1 MSRRNDKSDNRF
13 RFSERSHHE
22 SKGLLFLFVVDN
34 DVQRYVTLPWLSVL
48 IWTECSTKYLES
60 GVPIKHVN
68 TSKLTDDIQ
77 TKGSFSVKDDSN
89 KSDSPLYWNKKL
101 ISVVILGHALC
112 RDLSWTMSKDP
123 VQGEQ
128 IRTVATSRLSRNL
141 CVYPLLESSSFSSSD
156 ADPQWN
162 TILRNYD
169 QETTRTKDL
178 CWFSSRALSSSVSL
192 PTPSSDT
199 IYFIHDCT
207 GSNFHSVL
215 EVVSFLD
222 RKRCRYTSLHHIIWI
237 CCLVD
242 KTINTICSHF
252 AHYVLA

>member
-1 MSRRNDKSDNRF
+1 MSLSNMWTSPNWPMT
-13 RFSERSHHE
+13 SRS
-22 SKGLLFLFVVDN
+22 KD
-34 DVQRYVTLPWLSVL
+34 LS
-48 IWTECSTKYLES
+48 
-60 GVPIKHVN
+60 P
-68 TSKLTDDIQ
+68 
-77 TKGSFSVKDDSN
+77 VKDDSH

-123 VQGEQ
+123 VQGERM
-128 IRTVATSRLSRNL
+128 RTVATSRPSRNL
-141 CVYPLLESSSFSSSD
+141 CVYPLPESSSFSSSD
-156 ADPQWN
+156 ADPQWK

-207 GSNFHSVL
+207 GSHFHSVL

-242 KTINTICSHF
+242 KTKNTICSHF